1 MLKKI
6 TSFIR
11 HDPVLFAAMVLA
23 VVSAF
28 FVPPSAGYF
37 GYIDYRV
44 LCLLLSLM
52 LVVAGLKKAGVFDF
66 LVRKLLS
73 MVGSTRAL
81 AAVLTGVCFF
91 TSMLIT
97 NDVAL
102 ITFVPLAVMTLR
114 QSGNSKLLIP
124 VIVLQTVAANLGS
137 MLTPLGN
144 PQNLYIYA
152 LSGMSAGKFLG
163 TMAVPT
169 ALSFLLL
176 AASMLLI
183 KSEKIE
189 IDPDS
194 LPQTSGLK
202 KAVPWAVL
210 FVLCILTVCHMVHFA
225 IALAVVVIAV
235 LILDRT
241 LLPKADYGLLL
252 TFVFFFIFI
261 GNIKA
266 LPAVSNALASLV
278 AGREMTVGILL
289 SQVIS
294 NVPAS
299 MLLSGFATDFSALL
313 LGVNLGGL
321 GTLIA
326 SMASVISYKLY
337 AAEDDARPGKYIG
350 IFTAVN
356 VIMLAVL
363 WPVMWLIY

>member
-6 TSFIR
+6 TLFIR
-11 HDPVLFAAMVLA
+11 HDPVLFAAMMLA
-23 VVSAF
+23 AVSAF
-28 FVPPSAGYF
+28 FVPPYAGYLA
-37 GYIDYRV
+37 YIDYRV

-52 LVVAGLKKAGVFDF
+52 LVVAGLKNAGVFDLF
-66 LVRKLLS
+66 VKKLLS
-73 MVGSTRAL
+73 MAGSTRTL
-81 AAVLTGVCFF
+81 TAVLSGVCFF

-124 VIVLQTVAANLGS
+124 IIVLQTVAANLGS

-152 LSGMSAGKFLG
+152 LSGMSVGKFLG
-163 TMAVPT
+163 TMAVPA

-176 AASMLLI
+176 AASMLFI
-183 KSEKIE
+183 KNEKID

-194 LPQTSGLK
+194 LPQASELK
-202 KAVPWAVL
+202 KAIPWAFL
-210 FVLCILTVCHMVHFA
+210 FVFCILAVCHVVHYA
-225 IALAVVVIAV
+225 VALAAVVITV
-235 LILDRT
+235 LVLDRT

-252 TFVFFFIFI
+252 TFIFFFIFI

-266 LPAVSNALASLV
+266 LPAVSSALSALV
-278 AGREMTVGILL
+278 SGRELTVGILL

-294 NVPAS
+294 NVPAA
-299 MLLSGFATDFSALL
+299 MLMSGFTSDFSSLL
-313 LGVNLGGL
+313 LAVNLGGL
-321 GTLIA
+321 GSLIA

-337 AAEDDARPGKYIG
+337 AAEYDAKPGRYLG

-356 VIMLAVL
+356 VTLLAIL
-363 WPVMWLIY
+363 WSAMWLIL